1 MDDNKFEKMLYG
13 LVMVVAIIFI
23 VVMFALGIWWRP

>member
-23 VVMFALGIWWRP
+23 VAMFALGIWWRP